1 MRTAAVAAG
10 STGSAHA
17 DRPAA
22 GSSRRVRRV
31 RRAGGLRPG
40 ADNGVGPYVVAG
52 RHGGTTVARRC
63 RDRGQGPYLPP
74 AAVAR
79 PGTRRGTRP
88 RRRRGRARAGHT
100 RPSVA
105 APRRGR
111 PYPTAHDVRTA
122 VIHRRTRRGGEGGP
136 EPVVAGRHRTTGR
149 RMRPETALAR
159 HPQGAGLD
167 AWTGQRLTLP
177 ALMQEVQTL
186 SRLAVP
192 PTTARTDW
200 MLGFQRRRVRRW
212 EWEMLLPKVGF
223 LPQTSQTDATVIA
236 PLDSPSARPDR
247 GISACAEG

>member
-31 RRAGGLRPG
+31 RRAGGVRPG
-40 ADNGVGPYVVAG
+40 ADNGVGPFVVAG

-122 VIHRRTRRGGEGGP
+122 VIHRRTRRGGRWSGAGGGGP
-136 EPVVAGRHRTTGR
+136 SPDHRPPDAAGNGTSPAPAGCRAGRVDRSAADLARLDAGGADLEPLGGAAHHGAHRLDVGVPAAAGAAVGVGDVVAEGRLLAADLANGCHRNRSFRFTLGPT
-149 RMRPETALAR
+149 RPR
-159 HPQGAGLD
+159 D
-167 AWTGQRLTLP
+167 
-177 ALMQEVQTL
+177 L
-186 SRLAVP
+186 SL
-192 PTTARTDW
+192 
-200 MLGFQRRRVRRW
+200 
-212 EWEMLLPKVGF
+212 
-223 LPQTSQTDATVIA
+223 
-236 PLDSPSARPDR
+236 
-247 GISACAEG
+247 C